1 MYDSSL
7 GDPVWLME
15 CKNPRSNFFFLAFC
29 RTLLSSQLL
38 FGACSADCFW
48 GHACS
53 ADVAA
58 SGRVILLIIVNRL
71 KIPQGLSTLFHQ

>member
-15 CKNPRSNFFFLAFC
+15 CKNLRSNFFFSAFC

-38 FGACSADCFW
+38 FEACSAHCFLGACST
-48 GHACS
+48 
-53 ADVAA
+53 DVAA
-58 SGRVILLIIVNRL
+58 SGSVILLIIVNRW
-71 KIPQGLSTLFHQ
+71 